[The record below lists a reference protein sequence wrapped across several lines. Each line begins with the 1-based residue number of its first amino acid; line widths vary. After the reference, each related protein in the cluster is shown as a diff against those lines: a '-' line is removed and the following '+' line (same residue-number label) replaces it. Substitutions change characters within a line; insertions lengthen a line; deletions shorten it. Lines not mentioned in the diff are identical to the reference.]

1 MAGGAEYSKGAHL
14 TIKNKHVADIFLLK
28 RAEKRRQRGC
38 FFISDTFCNL
48 FPLST
53 VVECGHSAGE
63 CLMLTETI
71 PTI

>member
-1 MAGGAEYSKGAHL
+1 MAGGVEYSKGAHL

-28 RAEKRRQRGC
+28 RGEKRRQRGC

-53 VVECGHSAGE
+53 VVEWA
-63 CLMLTETI
+63 
-71 PTI
+71 